1 MFQEIFKNYKKS
13 AIHSTLGRTLTS
25 IMVVIF
31 IAFMIIMVEYAI
43 PSGNRQLIIK
53 LGIAYIF
60 VNIVRAI
67 TTFYEDFSETTME
80 KDIAADYREKIFL
93 KLQNMK
99 QIEIDTL
106 KAGDILEN
114 MINDTKEVSKYYI
127 DGIDRSYAGG
137 VLRLVGTLAVLMYL
151 NVPIIL
157 VAMLIYC
164 IGFTIAFVFN
174 KKSLQFTAQ
183 KRKINAEIL
192 NFSNE
197 QINGFETIKSLEI
210 QAQRMEQLKKLL
222 KNYEVSVQQLEKNI
236 RKYTCL
242 YDYIVSFVLVATIT
256 LSGIGALKGLVSYGV
271 LVILARYISSP
282 KTYAR
287 WVIEGFQIRN
297 VCRISYQKILEIL
310 EKQEENIEKGMD
322 LDKVRNLEFQEVH
335 FAYNENQTVLN
346 GISFQVGVNEKV
358 ALIGRTGSG
367 KTSLVNLLCRFYD
380 LEQGQILINGENYK
394 HYKIRS
400 LRDRIGY
407 IMQKVVI
414 FDGTVFENINYAKK
428 QISEDKMIAICQK
441 LNLHDKIMTLEN
453 GYQTRINSETDLFSN
468 GEKQLINF
476 ARVMVENPEIIILDE
491 ATASLSYKSE
501 MLVRKATQ
509 EITKNKISFIIAH
522 RLSTIKDCDK
532 ILLMADGKIIE
543 QGKHD
548 ELMKKQGEYYK
559 LINPERIKQ

>member
-25 IMVVIF
+25 IMIVIF

-43 PSGNRQLIIK
+43 PSGDSKLIIK
-53 LGIAYIF
+53 LGMSYVF
-60 VNIVRAI
+60 VNILRAV
-67 TTFYEDFSETTME
+67 TTFYEDFSETKME

-127 DGIDRSYAGG
+127 DGIDRSYTAG
-137 VLRLVGTLAVLMYL
+137 VLRLIGTLAVLMYL

-322 LDKVRNLEFQEVH
+322 LDKVRNLEFQGVH

>member
-43 PSGNRQLIIK
+43 PSGDSKLIVK
-53 LGIAYIF
+53 LGMSYVF
-60 VNIVRAI
+60 VNILRAI
-67 TTFYEDFSETTME
+67 TTFYEDFSETKME

-127 DGIDRSYAGG
+127 DGIDRSYTAG
-137 VLRLVGTLAVLMYL
+137 VLRLIGTLAVLMYL

-157 VAMLIYC
+157 VSMLIYC

-400 LRDRIGY
+400 LRDKIGY

-428 QISEDKMIAICQK
+428 QISEEKMIAICQK

>member
-1 MFQEIFKNYKKS
+1 MFQEIYKNYKKS

-151 NVPIIL
+151 NVLIIL

-164 IGFTIAFVFN
+164 IGFVVAFIFN
-174 KKSLQFTAQ
+174 KKSLQFTEQ

-210 QAQRMEQLKKLL
+210 QAQRMADLKNLL
-222 KNYEVSVQQLEKNI
+222 KSYEKNVQQLEKNI

-242 YDYIVSFVLVATIT
+242 YDYIVSFVLVATIV
-256 LSGIGALKGLVSYGV
+256 LSGIDALEGMVSYGV

-282 KTYAR
+282 ETYAK

-310 EKQEENIEKGMD
+310 EKQEENIEEGIELEEVK
-322 LDKVRNLEFQEVH
+322 KIEFQDIH

-346 GISFQVGVNEKV
+346 GISFQVGANEKV

-380 LEQGQILINGENYK
+380 LGQGKILIDGENYK
-394 HYKIRS
+394 NYKIRS
-400 LRDRIGY
+400 LRDKIGY

-414 FDGTVFENINYAKK
+414 FDGTVFENINYAQK
-428 QISEDKMIAICQK
+428 QISEKEIIAICQK

-501 MLVRKATQ
+501 MLVRKAID

-522 RLSTIKDCDK
+522 RLSTIKNCDK

-543 QGKHD
+543 QGNHE
-548 ELMKKQGEYYK
+548 ELMRRQGQYYQ
-559 LINPERIKQ
+559 LINP

>member
-43 PSGNRQLIIK
+43 PSGDSKLIVK
-53 LGIAYIF
+53 LGMSYVF
-60 VNIVRAI
+60 VNILRAI
-67 TTFYEDFSETTME
+67 TTFYEDFSETKME

-99 QIEIDTL
+99 QIEIDSL

-114 MINDTKEVSKYYI
+114 MINDTKEVSKYYE
-127 DGIDRSYAGG
+127 DGIDRSYTAG
-137 VLRLVGTLAVLMYL
+137 VLRLIGTLAVLMYL

-380 LEQGQILINGENYK
+380 LEHGQILINGENYK

-400 LRDRIGY
+400 LRDKIGY

-548 ELMKKQGEYYK
+548 ELMKKQGEYCK

>member
-43 PSGNRQLIIK
+43 PSGDSKLIVK
-53 LGIAYIF
+53 LGMSYVF
-60 VNIVRAI
+60 VNILRAI
-67 TTFYEDFSETTME
+67 TTFYEDFSETKME

-99 QIEIDTL
+99 QIEIDSL

-114 MINDTKEVSKYYI
+114 MINDTKEVSKYYE
-127 DGIDRSYAGG
+127 DGIDRSYTAG
-137 VLRLVGTLAVLMYL
+137 VLRLIGTLAVLMYL

-242 YDYIVSFVLVATIT
+242 YDYIVSFVLVATIS

-400 LRDRIGY
+400 LRDKIGY

-522 RLSTIKDCDK
+522 RLSTIQTCDK
-532 ILLMADGKIIE
+532 ILLMAEGKIIE

>member
-43 PSGNRQLIIK
+43 PSGDSKLIVK
-53 LGIAYIF
+53 LGMSYVF
-60 VNIVRAI
+60 VNILRAI
-67 TTFYEDFSETTME
+67 TTFYEDFSETKME

-127 DGIDRSYAGG
+127 DGINRSYTAG
-137 VLRLVGTLAVLMYL
+137 VLRLIGTLAVLMYL

-242 YDYIVSFVLVATIT
+242 YDYIVSFVLVATIV
-256 LSGIGALKGLVSYGV
+256 LSGIGALEGLFSYGI

-310 EKQEENIEKGMD
+310 EKQEENVEKGMD

-400 LRDRIGY
+400 LRDKIGY

-428 QISEDKMIAICQK
+428 QISEEKMIAICQK

>member
-43 PSGNRQLIIK
+43 PSGDSKLIVK
-53 LGIAYIF
+53 LGMSYVF
-60 VNIVRAI
+60 VNILRAI
-67 TTFYEDFSETTME
+67 TTFYEDFSETKME

-127 DGIDRSYAGG
+127 DGIDRSYTAG
-137 VLRLVGTLAVLMYL
+137 VLRLIGTLAVLMYL

-346 GISFQVGVNEKV
+346 GISFQVEVNEKV

-380 LEQGQILINGENYK
+380 LEHGQILINGENYK

-400 LRDRIGY
+400 LRDKIGY

>member
-43 PSGNRQLIIK
+43 PSGDSKLIVK
-53 LGIAYIF
+53 LGMSYVF
-60 VNIVRAI
+60 VNILRAI
-67 TTFYEDFSETTME
+67 TTFYEDFSETKME

-93 KLQNMK
+93 KLQNMR

-127 DGIDRSYAGG
+127 DGIDRSYTAG
-137 VLRLVGTLAVLMYL
+137 VLRLIGTLAVLMYL

-242 YDYIVSFVLVATIT
+242 YDYIVSFVLVATIS

-346 GISFQVGVNEKV
+346 GISFQVGVDEKV

>member
-1 MFQEIFKNYKKS
+1 MFQEIFRNYKKS

-25 IMVVIF
+25 VMVIIF
-31 IAFMIIMVEYAI
+31 IAFMIAMVEYAI
-43 PSGNRQLIIK
+43 PSGDRELIVK

-60 VNIVRAI
+60 INIVRAI

-99 QIEIDTL
+99 QIDLDTL
-106 KAGDILEN
+106 NAGDILEN
-114 MINDTKEVSKYYI
+114 IINDTKEVSKYYE
-127 DGIDRSYAGG
+127 DGINRSYAGG
-137 VLRLVGTLAVLMYL
+137 VLRLIGTLAVLMYL

-164 IGFTIAFVFN
+164 IGFVVAFVFN
-174 KKSLQFTAQ
+174 KKSLQFTEQ

-210 QAQRMEQLKKLL
+210 QAQRMADLRKLL
-222 KNYEVSVQQLEKNI
+222 KTYEESAEQLEKNI

-242 YDYIVSFVLVATIT
+242 YDYIVSFVLVATIV
-256 LSGIGALKGLVSYGV
+256 LSGIDALEGVVSYGV

-282 KTYAR
+282 ETYAK

-310 EKQEENIEKGMD
+310 EKQEENIEEGIE
-322 LDKVRNLEFQEVH
+322 LGKVQTIEFQDIH

-346 GISFQVGVNEKV
+346 GISFQVKANEKV

-380 LEQGQILINGENYK
+380 LEQGKILINGENYK
-394 HYKIRS
+394 NYKIRS
-400 LRDRIGY
+400 LRNQIGY

-414 FDGTVFENINYAKK
+414 FDGTIFENINYAQK
-428 QISEDKMIAICQK
+428 QISEKEIIAICQK

-468 GEKQLINF
+468 GEKQLMNF
-476 ARVMVENPEIIILDE
+476 ARVMVEDPEIIILDE

-522 RLSTIKDCDK
+522 RLSTIKNCDK

-543 QGKHD
+543 QGNHE
-548 ELMKKQGEYYK
+548 ELMRRQGQYYQ
-559 LINPERIKQ
+559 LINP

>member
-43 PSGNRQLIIK
+43 PSGDSKLIVK
-53 LGIAYIF
+53 LGMSYVF
-60 VNIVRAI
+60 VNILRAI
-67 TTFYEDFSETTME
+67 TTFYEDFSETKME

-99 QIEIDTL
+99 QIEIDSL

-114 MINDTKEVSKYYI
+114 MINDTKEVSKYYE
-127 DGIDRSYAGG
+127 DGIDRSYTAG
-137 VLRLVGTLAVLMYL
+137 VLRLIGTLAVLMYL

-242 YDYIVSFVLVATIT
+242 YDYIVSFVLVATIS

-400 LRDRIGY
+400 LRDKIGY

-428 QISEDKMIAICQK
+428 QISEDKMIAI
-441 LNLHDKIMTLEN
+441 
-453 GYQTRINSETDLFSN
+453 
-468 GEKQLINF
+468 
-476 ARVMVENPEIIILDE
+476 
-491 ATASLSYKSE
+491 
-501 MLVRKATQ
+501 
-509 EITKNKISFIIAH
+509 
-522 RLSTIKDCDK
+522 
-532 ILLMADGKIIE
+532 
-543 QGKHD
+543 
-548 ELMKKQGEYYK
+548 
-559 LINPERIKQ
+559 